1 MGLPWETLRAV
12 VANQPEAHL
21 FVTIGG
27 AHLYGY
33 PSAASDIDLRGC
45 HRLPTDALFALERPS
60 ETVERLEVAGSQ
72 EIETVSHEV
81 EKYLRLMLKRNGAAL
96 EQIFS
101 PLVVVETPALA
112 ELRELA
118 RGCITRG
125 LCHHYRSAMQST
137 YRAYQREER
146 RRAKPLLALYRLA
159 MTAIHVLRHGDV
171 ETSLPRLNELYGFP
185 HVTERIVA
193 LIERKRADEAA
204 TVAEDAPYLADIERL
219 GAILDEAYAASR
231 LPEMPSNRAALDAF
245 LYRQRWEGLAERR

>member
-1 MGLPWETLRAV
+1 MSLPWETLRAV

-33 PSAASDIDLRGC
+33 STAESDVDLRGC

-60 ETVERLEVAGSQ
+60 ETVERLEVAGGQ

-112 ELRELA
+112 ELRDLA

-125 LCHHYRSAMQST
+125 LYHHYRSAMQSI
-137 YRAYQREER
+137 YRAYQREEPR
-146 RRAKPLLALYRLA
+146 RVKPLLVLYRLA
-159 MTAIHVLRHGDV
+159 MTAIHVLRDGDV
-171 ETSLPRLNELYGFP
+171 ETNLPRLGEMFDFP
-185 HVTERIVA
+185 NVTE

-204 TVAEDAPYLADIERL
+204 AVADDASCLADIERL
-219 GAILDEAYAASR
+219 GVILDETYAAST
-231 LPEMPSNRAALDAF
+231 LPDMPSNRAAIDAF
-245 LYRQRWEGLAERR
+245 LYRQRWEGLAERP